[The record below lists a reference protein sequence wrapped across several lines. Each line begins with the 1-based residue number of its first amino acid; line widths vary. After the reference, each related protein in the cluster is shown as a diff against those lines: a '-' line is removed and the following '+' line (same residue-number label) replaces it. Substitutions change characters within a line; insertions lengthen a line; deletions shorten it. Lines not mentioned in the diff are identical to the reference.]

1 MSSERARP
9 PTKIAAGKFQIG
21 KKLGAGC
28 FGEVY
33 RGHNT
38 VTQEE
43 VAVKFEDFQN
53 RSQQLEHEADILEAL
68 LKPKSPQGFAQSF
81 YFGQEGRF
89 QCMVIELLGR
99 SLEDRMQQCRG
110 NFNVKTTTLVAEQCL
125 KRMEYLHSKC
135 IIHRDIKPENFMFG
149 IRNKIHHLYLIDF
162 GLSKAYYRE
171 RHVPIKSGLTLTG
184 TARYA
189 SINTHRGIEQSRRDD
204 LESIGHMLIY
214 FLRGSLPWSGLE
226 ARTQEEKYRKI
237 REKKETV
244 PLKELCQ
251 GFPDAFQS
259 YLQYCRSLEFKARP
273 NYMQLRKLFKDVR
286 QKEGPLEDHHF
297 QWLEG
302 RDSGALAP
310 LENPE
315 TLAQPDDGQAPKR
328 GFSLFFLCGRGSAN
342 KVRE

>member
-43 VAVKFEDFQN
+43 VAVKFEDF
-53 RSQQLEHEADILEAL
+53 RSQQLEHEADILQAL

-99 SLEDRMQQCRG
+99 SLEDHMQQCRG
-110 NFNVKTTTLVAEQCL
+110 TFNVKTTTLVAEQCL

-149 IRNKIHHLYLIDF
+149 IKNKIHHLYLIDF
-162 GLSKAYYRE
+162 GLSKHYFHDK
-171 RHVPIKSGLTLTG
+171 HVPIRTRLNLTG

-189 SINTHRGIEQSRRDD
+189 SINAHRGVEQSRRDD
-204 LESIGHMLIY
+204 LEAVGHMLMY

-226 ARTQEEKYRKI
+226 AKTQEEKYRKI
-237 REKKETV
+237 KEKKQAV
-244 PLKELCQ
+244 PLKELCAN
-251 GFPDAFQS
+251 FPKQFEE
-259 YLQYCRSLEFKARP
+259 YLQYCRNLEFKATP
-273 NYMQLRKLFKDVR
+273 DYAMLQKLFHDVR
-286 QKEGPLEDHHF
+286 EAEGPLEDHHF

-302 RDSGALAP
+302 KDLGSLVPINWSDAV
-310 LENPE
+310 E
-315 TLAQPDDGQAPKR
+315 QPDAGEQKT
-328 GFSLFFLCGRGSAN
+328 GFRFWFCGRHV
-342 KVRE
+342 VRD